1 MKFTNLLSFS
11 SYILTPLSVMF
22 NQVRNANWLNMSFYY
37 YGLSN
42 FITSLST
49 TCAVV
54 WKRTVED
61 GFYILWGLFLVF
73 GADALIIDDE
83 PLWEPVEWSM
93 VQSWILFIF
102 MFGWIAENLIVS
114 RYGSYTGRD
123 KRVWFSWYKT
133 FWLID
138 MWYVLSFGAAT
149 LFVIVPFY
157 YEVNYLMSFTL
168 SWWNWYSRVFFFKFL
183 VLYTWVLFLAYV
195 LQINLRSFNVKKSL
209 FFIIIINLFLF
220 YLLYIH
226 FFMSF
231 FSYFTNANWY
241 NDTRMIDY
249 VQLSH
254 EPNKWS
260 WGNKKRDH
268 FSYHRSA
275 TVFWF
280 KNDGPMAAAFMMFHF
295 FFFFSLLSLS
305 LYWVVLLRRV
315 YASQE
320 VSYTY
325 TTYAV
330 SSLKQFYYFFLLLYL
345 FIFMSYIVAYWR
357 FPVEYSWMLGS
368 YSWFDNFLLI
378 VWDYPYFIW
387 SIWLL

>member
-1 MKFTNLLSFS
+1 MQFFTTSNQMLFS
-11 SYILTPLSVMF
+11 VTNSTSHYFYNITTFLT
-22 NQVRNANWLNMSFYY
+22 
-37 YGLSN
+37 
-42 FITSLST
+42 TKT
-49 TCAVV
+49 TKLALVF
-54 WKRTVED
+54 KETLGD
-61 GFYILWGLFLVF
+61 GFWLLLGLFLVF
-73 GADALIIDDE
+73 SADVIIIDDE
-83 PLWEPVEWSM
+83 PLWEPIEWSM

-123 KRVWFSWYKT
+123 KRVWFAWYKT

-138 MWYVLSFGAAT
+138 MWYVLSFGAAA

-157 YEVNYLMSFTL
+157 YEVNYLMCFTL

-183 VLYTWVLFLAYV
+183 VVYTWVLFLAYL
-195 LQINLRSFNVKKSL
+195 LQINLRWFNWKKT
-209 FFIIIINLFLF
+209 FFFVVVINLFLS
-220 YLLYIH
+220 YLLYTH

-241 NDTRMIDY
+241 NKTRMVDY
-249 VQLSH
+249 VQMSH

-280 KNDGPMAAAFMMFHF
+280 KNDGPMAASFMMFHF
-295 FFFFSLLSLS
+295 FFFFSLLALS
-305 LYWVVLLRRV
+305 LYWVVLLRRTYV
-315 YASQE
+315 IQE
-320 VSYTY
+320 VTYTY

-330 SSLKQFYYFFLLLYL
+330 SSLKQFFYFFLLLYL
-345 FIFMSYIVAYWR
+345 FIFMSYITTYWR
-357 FPVEYSWMLGS
+357 FPIEYFWILGS
-368 YSWFDNFLLI
+368 YSWFSNFFLIVQDYLWFLLNI
-378 VWDYPYFIW
+378 
-387 SIWLL
+387 